1 MKTSATREDRQSI
14 LNCTHTNAM
23 YMAAS
28 APGGRPPTPAV
39 EAGYPAVVEVYRRI
53 ARESSRLANQWV
65 QEADLEA
72 AEGDRYPGAPVPPH
86 SPDVDAFWWT
96 IVFWAQEFCSEMVA
110 WWDSRPELEE
120 GVVRQRERKNDNV
133 ADELVQRFIM
143 PHWEFAYWLRPMEKP
158 PFSNA
163 VGLWRS
169 WPDRED
175 TPGPARII
183 LDQDADWTMQVL
195 KWTARWGI
203 RPLTPINFPA
213 LWQALLLVRKLRQHD
228 NAVAR
233 AYLESDLDFLEELFC
248 HFPLGRRATTMIDV
262 FLQVAREEARHPTL
276 R

>member
-1 MKTSATREDRQSI
+1 MSATREDRQSI
-14 LNCTHTNAM
+14 LNCAATNVM
-23 YMAAS
+23 YMAAG
-28 APGGRPPTPAV
+28 AVGGRPPTPAA

-53 ARESSRLANQWV
+53 ARESQSLANYWV

-72 AEGDRYPGAPVPPH
+72 AEGDRYPGAPVKAH
-86 SPDVDAFWWT
+86 SAAVDAFWWT

-110 WWDSRPELEE
+110 WWDTMPHREE
-120 GVVRQRERKNDNV
+120 GHVRQRERKNDNV
-133 ADELVQRFIM
+133 ADELVQRVIM
-143 PHWEFAYWLRPMEKP
+143 PHWEFAYWLRPMHKP
-158 PFSNA
+158 PFSKA
-163 VGLWRS
+163 LGLWRN

-175 TPGPARII
+175 APGPASII

-195 KWTARWGI
+195 KWTARWGL
-203 RPLTPINFPA
+203 RQHLRDLPA
-213 LWQALLLVRKLRQHD
+213 LYQTLLLVRRLRQHD

-233 AYLESDLDFLEELFC
+233 AYLESDLDFLQQFFS